1 MLILGEIEETKQ
13 AGIKAK
19 GHANIIETKSRERK
33 RRCAAGMAGYTLIA
47 DGAGRTR
54 GMAVRARSGPSL
66 PRDLGAPSVLTSQSG
81 EVLRL
86 AMLASPI

>member
-33 RRCAAGMAGYTLIA
+33 RRCAAGMAGYTLIT

-54 GMAVRARSGPSL
+54 GMAVRANSWHSS
-66 PRDLGAPSVLTSQSG
+66 AH
-81 EVLRL
+81 LR
-86 AMLASPI
+86 